1 MNNNVC
7 VTIKLVK
14 LNIHAN
20 FKFDIMLILIEKKIF
35 SGLDYHVEITPTELA
50 RDIGN
55 IAQFTCSFNG
65 ADAEV
70 VSI

>member
-20 FKFDIMLILIEKKIF
+20 FKFDIMLILIEKK
-35 SGLDYHVEITPTELA
+35 
-50 RDIGN
+50 
-55 IAQFTCSFNG
+55 SFQ
-65 ADAEV
+65 EW
-70 VSI
+70 IIMWK